1 VKPVVTGRYLLIKLA
16 LVTTDGMMIVQILY
30 VWYVMLDVRSVQEQ
44 EILIVQNVPPD
55 LFWKIL
61 LVWTVMLNV
70 KLV

>member
-1 VKPVVTGRYLLIKLA
+1 MKPVVTGRYLLIKLA